1 MGRPIK
7 SAETVGG
14 TSKLASV
21 NTALPIGSSGLGGNQ
36 IIMKGFVDGASAQ
49 VTTNIIKKVIRNLR
63 TTAGGTQTLTLTAVV
78 HGPLSADS
86 APDYW
91 YRQCRWYILCKSK
104 LQDVIL

>member
-36 IIMKGFVDGASAQ
+36 MIMKAFVTSGSAND
-49 VTTNIIKKVIRNLR
+49 TTNIIQKGNKKFRC
-63 TTAGGTQTLTLTAVV
+63 TTSDGTENV
-78 HGPLSADS
+78 
-86 APDYW
+86 Y
-91 YRQCRWYILCKSK
+91 
-104 LQDVIL
+104 